1 MKRNAKIIQISGFR
15 GILMAIFIV
24 TCLAAGFVV
33 FPGLVAM
40 SIWNHFASGYFLN
53 IYQGIMLW
61 AIIAMTC
68 FIANKQR
75 FSVSIE
81 TPKELSEEEMNMLM
95 QRIKLQSQARMLNQ
109 IIKEEKEA
117 LNNSENSDETLNK

>member
-1 MKRNAKIIQISGFR
+1 MKRSAKIIQISGLR

-40 SIWNHFASGYFLN
+40 TIWNHFSGSYVLN
-53 IYQGIMLW
+53 IYQGVLLW
-61 AIIAMTC
+61 AIIALTC

-81 TPKELSEEEMNMLM
+81 TPKELSEEEMNFLM
-95 QRIKLQSQARMLNQ
+95 QRIKMQSQAKIINE
-109 IIKEEKEA
+109 IIKEEKE
-117 LNNSENSDETLNK
+117 LLENKEKSEDTVNK